1 MKIAIT
7 GASGLLGSELLAL
20 TKKIGIS
27 AVALERSNIKLGCGL
42 DNAVEQIKQVNCD
55 VLIHCAANTNV
66 DFCEIHPETC
76 YKDNVLFTELLANVC
91 RKLEICLVF
100 ISSTGV
106 YGSHKTEPYFEYDNV
121 LPTTH
126 HHRSKWLAE
135 KALAQ
140 LHQNSLIIRTGWLFG
155 GGYQLPKNF
164 VANRIKEAIASD
176 GTIKSDPMQIGNP
189 TYSGD
194 VAKTIIALLE
204 GGWRGTFNCVNKG
217 RASRFEYVSEV
228 IRLSG
233 INILVEP
240 IAGAAFNRKAKVSH
254 NESAI
259 NFKLSQFG
267 LDAMPS
273 WKDSLASYIS
283 TIRSE
288 YERT

>member
-7 GASGLLGSELLAL
+7 GGNGLLGSTLLRQAKMLDVEAVQL
-20 TKKIGIS
+20 TRDIFNCKTTLS
-27 AVALERSNIKLGCGL
+27 MLTTFLEKVGCS
-42 DNAVEQIKQVNCD
+42 

-66 DFCEIHPETC
+66 EACEDDVLTC
-76 YKDNVLFTELLANVC
+76 YKDNVLLTELLINAC
-91 RKLEICLVF
+91 RINSIKLVF
-100 ISSTGV
+100 ISSTGI
-106 YGSHKTEPYFEYDNV
+106 YGNYQDAPYCEYDDV
-121 LPTTH
+121 FPTTN

-135 KALAQ
+135 QKINQ
-140 LHQNSLIIRTGWLFG
+140 LLTDFLIIRTGWLFG
-155 GGYQLPKNF
+155 GDWSMNKNF
-164 VANRIKEAIASD
+164 VANRIKESLNAVGSLSSD
-176 GTIKSDPMQIGNP
+176 DSQYGNP
-189 TYSGD
+189 TYVHD
-194 VAKTIIALLE
+194 VSAHIFKLIE
-204 GGWRGTFNCVNKG
+204 QNWCGTFNCVNKG